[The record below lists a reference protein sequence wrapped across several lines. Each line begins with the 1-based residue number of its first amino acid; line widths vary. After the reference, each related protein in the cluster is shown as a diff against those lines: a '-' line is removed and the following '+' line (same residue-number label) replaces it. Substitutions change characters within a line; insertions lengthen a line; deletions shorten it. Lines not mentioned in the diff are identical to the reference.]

1 MQFQP
6 YGIGLFM
13 TVASW
18 ECNQGNKPFLKYH
31 FADFKVV
38 VDVKMAYMVVLKI
51 NVVETDCIKTLKVSE
66 YHSVSII

>member
-1 MQFQP
+1 MQFQS
-6 YGIGLFM
+6 YSIGLFM
-13 TVASW
+13 TVTFW

-31 FADFKVV
+31 FVDFKVA